1 MMWDDFFIDH
11 VVMVGGG
18 STGIGA
24 ASARAFARA
33 GARVVVSDVA
43 DELGE
48 QLAASLRAEGHR
60 VVFRHCDVASESDV
74 TATFEWVHETVG
86 PPDVVFVSAGVEWT
100 KDVRHTSVE
109 EWNRVLAINLTG
121 VFLLGR
127 EAMTSMCARGA
138 GTIVIT
144 SSPHAIATVPDAG
157 AYAASKGGVHAL
169 VNALALEGAPYNVR
183 VNGIQPGTIDTPMI
197 RREAEAARDP
207 EEQLILM
214 AKTHPLGRVGRPDE
228 VANVALFLASPLAS
242 FVTGAM
248 YAVDGGL
255 MAGLPSGPPLSYN
268 N

>member
-1 MMWDDFFIDH
+1 MWDNSFTDK
-11 VVMVGGG
+11 VVIVGGG
-18 STGIGA
+18 AMGIGA
-24 ASARAFARA
+24 AAVEAFARA
-33 GARVVVSDVA
+33 GARVVVTDVA
-43 DELGE
+43 DGPGDA
-48 QLAASLRAEGHR
+48 LARSLSAEGLH
-60 VVFRHCDVASESDV
+60 VTFRHCDVANDDDV
-74 TATFEWVHETVG
+74 EATFAWVRTTLG
-86 PPDVVFVSAGVEWT
+86 PPDIVYANAGVEWT
-100 KDVRHTSVE
+100 KDVRHTTLE
-109 EWNRVLAINLTG
+109 EWSRVVAINLTG
-121 VFLLGR
+121 VFLMSRAALN
-127 EAMTSMCARGA
+127 SMCPRGEGA
-138 GTIVIT
+138 IVIT

-169 VNALALEGAPYNVR
+169 VNALALEGAPFGVR

-207 EEQLILM
+207 QEQLVLM

-248 YAVDGGL
+248 YTVDGGL

>member
-1 MMWDDFFIDH
+1 MWDDVFTDKVII
-11 VVMVGGG
+11 VAGG

-24 ASARAFARA
+24 ASVQGFTRA
-33 GARVVVSDVA
+33 GARVVVIDVA
-43 DELGE
+43 DAAGE
-48 QLAASLRAEGHR
+48 ELAASLRDEGAD
-60 VVFRHCDVASESDV
+60 VLYRHCDVASEVDV
-74 TATFEWVHETVG
+74 VQTFDWVHEVLG

-109 EWNRVLAINLTG
+109 EWTRVLAINLTG
-121 VFLLGR
+121 IFLIGR
-127 EAMTSMCARGA
+127 QAMATMCARGMGA
-138 GTIVIT
+138 IVIT
-144 SSPHAIATVPDAG
+144 SSPHALATVPDAG

-169 VNALALEGAPYNVR
+169 VNALALEGAPFNVR

-207 EEQLILM
+207 EGQLLLM
-214 AKTHPLGRVGRPDE
+214 ARTHPLGRVGQPEE
-228 VANVALFLASPLAS
+228 VANVALFLSSPLAS